1 MADREFLGKILVPV
15 DGSASSLMAEET
27 AAKIAK
33 KTGANITVLHIIR
46 EPMLGYR
53 LPNKIEEEIMGHIEQ
68 EAEKITR
75 EALTIFVEER
85 VNADLKVVRWRD
97 PADTILEFSKNYDL
111 VVIGA
116 YGENEKSPYVLGSVT
131 KKVMRQTR
139 NPLLVVKR
147 VSALSNLLICV
158 DGSENALKALK
169 YGAQLADKMDSDITL
184 LNVQEKKMFDYAP
197 DVVEDLGKK
206 ILSKAAEVISEKK
219 SKINRKLEI
228 GVPADVIVE
237 VAEKGNHD
245 LIIMGSRGF
254 GKVKRFLLGSVSDDV
269 SHKAK
274 CSVLI
279 VPAKT

>member
-1 MADREFLGKILVPV
+1 MTDREFLGKILVPV

-53 LPNKIEEEIMGHIEQ
+53 LPSKIEEEIMGHIEQ

-75 EALTIFVEER
+75 EALTIFAEER

-111 VVIGA
+111 IVIGA
-116 YGENEKSPYVLGSVT
+116 HGENEKSPYALGSIT
-131 KKVMRQTR
+131 KKVIHHTK

-147 VSALSNLLICV
+147 VSVLSNMLVCV

-184 LNVQEKKMFDYAP
+184 LNVQEKRMFDYAP

-206 ILSKAAEVISEKK
+206 ILSKAAEVIGEKK
-219 SKINRKLEI
+219 LKINRKLEI

-245 LIIMGSRGF
+245 LIIMGSRGL

-279 VPAKT
+279 VPSKT

>member
-53 LPNKIEEEIMGHIEQ
+53 LPSKIEEEIMGHIEQ

>member
-1 MADREFLGKILVPV
+1 
-15 DGSASSLMAEET
+15 
-27 AAKIAK
+27 
-33 KTGANITVLHIIR
+33 
-46 EPMLGYR
+46 MLGYR
-53 LPNKIEEEIMGHIEQ
+53 LPSKIEEEIMGHIEQ

>member
-53 LPNKIEEEIMGHIEQ
+53 LPSKIEEEIMGYIEQ

-85 VNADLKVVRWRD
+85 VNADLKVMRWRD